1 MRLMRTVIVWVVMGL
16 SAAMAVFTWSAGDG
30 WLVMKLRGIS
40 WAHRIPAMEHDG
52 WYSAAV
58 DQGRVIIEP
67 GMTRY
72 SLSERLDAARRK
84 RGEPLDF
91 STPAIEVEIWRRG
104 GPDKESGLFW
114 NCERRTSGA
123 AYWEDWGG
131 ISIARPEIIGEL
143 YETIEREDPRFWR
156 IIGHRLAEQ
165 PVELHFLPGA
175 GRADWYPSG
184 AAQVSV
190 RVRSVDSLAV
200 GLDVLTYVSMGV
212 MVSGGV
218 VLVVRVVRGGKANA
232 GAETS

>member
-40 WAHRIPAMEHDG
+40 WAHRIPAMAHG
-52 WYSAAV
+52 GRYSAAV

-67 GMTRY
+67 GM
-72 SLSERLDAARRK
+72 SLYALSDRMDQVRRARC
-84 RGEPLDF
+84 ESPV
-91 STPAIEVEIWRRG
+91 SMTPAIEVKVWRRG
-104 GPDKESGLFW
+104 GPVKNSGVFW
-114 NCERRTSGA
+114 NWEYRISGA
-123 AYWEDWGG
+123 AYWEEWGG
-131 ISIARPEIIGEL
+131 ISIAHPEIIGEL

-165 PVELHFLPGA
+165 PVVLHFLPGA
-175 GRADWYPSG
+175 GKTDWFPSG

-190 RVRSVDSLAV
+190 RVRSVDSLAAT
-200 GLDVLTYVSMGV
+200 LDVLTYVSMGV
-212 MVSGGV
+212 LVSGGV